1 MSFYAAQLLAHRAN
15 DRIAR
20 RYARMLIAGSPAP
33 YMVTLTARA
42 AS

>member
-1 MSFYAAQLLAHRAN
+1 MSFYAALLIAHRAN

-20 RYARMLIAGSPAP
+20 RYAQMLIAGSPAP
-33 YMVTLTARA
+33 YMATGS